1 MAQSKTRWSQLR
13 VGIMA
18 ILALTIL
25 SVLIF
30 LMAGSQGLFKSKTRL
45 YTFMGDSTA
54 LAAASPVRLNGI
66 LIGKVSSVDLS
77 GQADPRRV
85 VRMTLEID
93 DEFLTSIPV
102 DSKALIAAENLLG
115 TKFINIKKGT
125 SKTTVKADQELSSGE
140 TPELDDLFQQG
151 ANTITALNITL
162 KRVDGI
168 VASIES
174 GNGTIGKLL
183 SDDTLYKKFNGTV
196 DEAQKLIVALNDTLA
211 DKNSSLGKILHDDK
225 IYEDAR
231 SSIAKINLM
240 LDNLNNGQGSAG
252 KLLKDPALFDEAQ
265 KTIADVRKLI
275 AQISDPKGDVGKLLT
290 TDELHAELKQSM
302 DKLDSILDKINSG
315 QGTIGQ
321 LLVNPQLY
329 ESLDGTTREMQGLF
343 KDFRA
348 NPKKFLRIKLGL
360 F

>member
-1 MAQSKTRWSQLR
+1 M
-13 VGIMA
+13 
-18 ILALTIL
+18 ALTALIIL

-30 LMAGSQGLFKSKTRL
+30 LMAGSSGLFKSKTRL
-45 YTFMGDSTA
+45 YTYMADSSA
-54 LAAASPVRLNGI
+54 LAASSPVRLNGI

-77 GQADPRRV
+77 GQADPSRV
-85 VRMTLEID
+85 VRITLEID
-93 DEFLTSIPV
+93 NDFLTSIPV
-102 DSKALIAAENLLG
+102 DSQALIAAENLLG
-115 TKFINIKKGT
+115 TKFINIKKGM
-125 SKTTVKADQELSSGE
+125 SKDTVKADTEIKSGE
-140 TPELDDLFQQG
+140 TAAMEDLFQQG

-183 SDDTLYKKFNGTV
+183 SDDTLYKKVLSVVDDGT
-196 DEAQKLIVALNDTLA
+196 KLVATLNDTLA
-211 DKNSSLGKILHDDK
+211 DKNSSLGKLLHDDA

-231 SSIAKINLM
+231 ASVAKINTM
-240 LDNLNNGQGSAG
+240 LDGLNKGEGSAG
-252 KLLKDPALFDEAQ
+252 KFLRDPALFDELQ
-265 KTIADVRKLI
+265 KTIADTRKLI
-275 AQISDPKGDVGKLLT
+275 NQVNDPKGDIGKLLT

-302 DKLDSILDKINSG
+302 GKLDSIMDKINSG

-329 ESLDGTTREMQGLF
+329 ESLDGATREVQGLM

-348 NPKKFLRIKLGL
+348 NPKKFLRIKLGI

>member
-1 MAQSKTRWSQLR
+1 MAQSKTRWAQLR

-18 ILALTIL
+18 LTALIIL

-30 LMAGSQGLFKSKTRL
+30 LMAGSSGLFKSKTRL
-45 YTFMGDSTA
+45 YTYMADSSA
-54 LAAASPVRLNGI
+54 LAASSPVRLNGI

-77 GQADPRRV
+77 GQADPSRV
-85 VRMTLEID
+85 VRITLEID
-93 DEFLTSIPV
+93 NDFLTSIPV
-102 DSKALIAAENLLG
+102 DSQALIAAENLLG
-115 TKFINIKKGT
+115 TKFINIKKGMA
-125 SKTTVKADQELSSGE
+125 KDTVKADTEIKSGE
-140 TPELDDLFQQG
+140 TAAMEDLFQQG

-183 SDDTLYKKFNGTV
+183 SDDTLYKKVLSVVDDGT
-196 DEAQKLIVALNDTLA
+196 KLVATLNDTLA
-211 DKNSSLGKILHDDK
+211 DKNSSLGKLLHDDA

-231 SSIAKINLM
+231 ASVAKINTM
-240 LDNLNNGQGSAG
+240 LDGLNKGEGSAG
-252 KLLKDPALFDEAQ
+252 KFLRDPALFDELQ
-265 KTIADVRKLI
+265 KTIADTRKLI
-275 AQISDPKGDVGKLLT
+275 NQVNDPKGDIGKLLT

-302 DKLDSILDKINSG
+302 GKLDSIMDKINSG

-329 ESLDGTTREMQGLF
+329 ESLDGATREVQGLM

-348 NPKKFLRIKLGL
+348 NPKKFLRIKLGI

>member
-1 MAQSKTRWSQLR
+1 
-13 VGIMA
+13 
-18 ILALTIL
+18 
-25 SVLIF
+25 
-30 LMAGSQGLFKSKTRL
+30 MAGSQGLFKSKTRL
-45 YTFMGDSTA
+45 YTFMSDSSA

-77 GQADPRRV
+77 GQSAPRRV
-85 VRMTLEID
+85 VRITLEID
-93 DEFLTSIPV
+93 NDFLTAIPT
-102 DSKALIAAENLLG
+102 DSQALIAAENLLG
-115 TKFINIKKGT
+115 TKFINIKKGKAT
-125 SKTTVKADQELSSGE
+125 TTVKADQEIASGE
-140 TPELDDLFQQG
+140 TAELDDLFQQG

-174 GNGTIGKLL
+174 GQGTIGKLL
-183 SDDTLYKKFNGTV
+183 SDDTLYNKVNNTV
-196 DEAQKLIVALNDTLA
+196 DEARKLVATLNETLE

-252 KLLKDPALFDEAQ
+252 KLLHDPALFDEAQ

-275 AQISDPKGDVGKLLT
+275 AQINDPKGDVGKLLT
-290 TDELHAELKQSM
+290 TDQLHVEIKESL
-302 DKLDSILDKINSG
+302 DKLDSILDKVNSG

-329 ESLDGTTREMQGLF
+329 ESLDGATREVQGLM

>member
-18 ILALTIL
+18 IVALSVL

-45 YTFMGDSTA
+45 YTFMGDSSA
-54 LAAASPVRLNGI
+54 LAASSPVRLNGI

-77 GQADPRRV
+77 GQADPHRV
-85 VRMTLEID
+85 VRITLEVDNDI
-93 DEFLTSIPV
+93 LTSIPT
-102 DSKALIAAENLLG
+102 DSQALIAAENLLG
-115 TKFINIKKGT
+115 TKFINIKKGKAT
-125 SKTTVKADQELSSGE
+125 TTVHADQEISSGE
-140 TPELDDLFQQG
+140 TAELDDLFQQG
-151 ANTITALNITL
+151 ANTISALNITL

-183 SDDTLYKKFNGTV
+183 SDDTLYKKFNATV
-196 DEAQKLIVALNDTLA
+196 DEGQKLVVALNETVA
-211 DKNSSLGKILHDDK
+211 DKNSTLGKILHDDK

-240 LDNLNNGQGSAG
+240 LDNLNKGEGSAG
-252 KLLKDPALFDEAQ
+252 KLLRDPALFDEAQ

-275 AQISDPKGDVGKLLT
+275 AQISDPKGDVGKLMT
-290 TDELHAELKQSM
+290 TDELHVEVKQSL

-329 ESLDGTTREMQGLF
+329 ESLDGATRELQGLL